1 MDDAVLV
8 FDDDCGFCTYWTR
21 FVRERSDLRVVG
33 FSGVDDDLRARLPE
47 NYESCAHLLTDD
59 AVYSCGA
66 AMEEAFARSEVV
78 RGLDLRGPV
87 EFLRTFE
94 DYNRFRETV
103 YRWVADHRGLLG
115 RLTTAESVFREDEE
129 DARDDGGK

>member
-21 FVRERSDLRVVG
+21 FVKERSDLRVVG
-33 FSGVDDDLRARLPE
+33 FSGVDDDLAARLPE
-47 NYESCAHLLTDD
+47 NYESCAHLVTDD

-66 AMEEAFARSEVV
+66 AMEEAFVRSEIC
-78 RGLDLRGPV
+78 RGIDLRGPV

-94 DYNRFRETV
+94 DYNRFREVV
-103 YRWVADHRGLLG
+103 YRWVADHRGILG
-115 RLTTAESVFREDEE
+115 RFTSADSVFREGDGSEWDEE
-129 DARDDGGK
+129 V

>member
-1 MDDAVLV
+1 MTDAILV

-21 FVRERSDLRVVG
+21 FVKERSDLRVVG
-33 FSGVDDDLRARLPE
+33 FSGVDDDLLARLPE
-47 NYESCAHLLTDD
+47 NHESCAHLLTDD

-66 AMEEAFARSEVV
+66 AMEEAFARSEIA

-103 YRWVADHRGLLG
+103 YRWVADHRGILG
-115 RLTTAESVFREDEE
+115 NVTSADSVFREGET
-129 DARDDGGK
+129 AGDDGGK